1 MYKYNNND
9 SINTELFSLYIVFE
23 ITLAETRH
31 FFTRNVEKEHV
42 RQFLTNRINQIV

>member
-23 ITLAETRH
+23 ITPAETRH
-31 FFTRNVEKEHV
+31 FFTRGMQKKNMLDN
-42 RQFLTNRINQIV
+42 F